1 MVPEENPATEGGGEA
16 GGPGP
21 PEDGPQT
28 GQDEQGT
35 DALDET
41 EMELDQQD
49 GLGGE
54 VRTGVV
60 QEPPV
65 GLPPLPRRR

>member
-1 MVPEENPATEGGGEA
+1 M
-16 GGPGP
+16 
-21 PEDGPQT
+21 

-41 EMELDQQD
+41 EMELDQQNA
-49 GLGGE
+49 LGAE
-54 VRTGVV
+54 ARMGVV

-65 GLPPLPRRR
+65 GLPPLPRR